1 MSYIKQTFV
10 DQQVLTH
17 DHMNTLENRVSLK
30 NNLNSHCCIHMSF
43 DDVTDVINSLA
54 AGSLTSA
61 WDNSFMAMLKD
72 YHERYGFVFSLY
84 LQTKPSSVSTKY
96 QSELGGDT
104 ASWLKWSIHSF
115 NGGNYGSST
124 YDAGLADWES
134 MVDIVLAL
142 TGTLD
147 AIDRMPRLHQFY
159 GSEAALQ
166 GMRDAKWGALGFLS
180 TDDTRSAYYLSQTQ
194 LDYLYEGEN
203 DHLTDFT
210 NGLVFYRTDLRLD
223 WFRGA
228 GFTYN
233 AAAGMS
239 NHVPANNSDIA
250 GELEIRYNDGLYMN
264 TWNCYVIF
272 THQWQPISAIQNA
285 MTAIGNFALAKN
297 IPFDF
302 PQNRIAHL
310 SSADIH

>member
-1 MSYIKQTFV
+1 MSYIKQTFS

-17 DHMNTLENRVSLK
+17 NHMNTLENRVSLK

-43 DDVTDVINSLA
+43 DDVTDVITSLA
-54 AGSLTSA
+54 AGSLASA
-61 WDNSFMAMLKD
+61 WDNTFMAMLKD

-96 QSELGGDT
+96 QAELG
-104 ASWLKWSIHSF
+104 AAAEWLKWSIHSF
-115 NGGNYGSST
+115 NGGNYGSSS
-124 YDAGLADWES
+124 YEAGKADWNS
-134 MVDIVLAL
+134 MVNIVLQL
-142 TGTLD
+142 TGTST

-166 GMRDAKWGALGFLS
+166 GMRDASYGAIGFLS
-180 TDDTRSAYYLSQTQ
+180 TDDTRKAYYLNQDQ

-203 DHLTDFT
+203 DHLTDT
-210 NGLVFYRTDLRLD
+210 NNGLVFYRTDLRLD
-223 WFRGA
+223 WFKNA

-239 NHVPANNSDIA
+239 NHEPTNNGDIY
-250 GELEIRYNDGLYMN
+250 GELAIRYANSLYTN

-272 THQWQPISAIQNA
+272 THQWQPINAIKNA
-285 MTAIGNFALAKN
+285 LDDIGTFALEKG
-297 IPFDF
+297 IYFDY
-302 PQNRIAHL
+302 PQNKWAYPTPK
-310 SSADIH
+310 DIK